1 MKLRAKMW
9 IVLGLVLAAVI
20 TVDLYTAW
28 TKIAADQRVEQ
39 ELDVH
44 TIRGLLMATRRV
56 YHQQFID
63 SGLPVTGKTVGF
75 LPAHALSRISADYK
89 HWNDNGYRFNNVSDR
104 PRNPDNRADRFELEA
119 MVYYRANP
127 KVEERMVPI
136 EDDAGRRWF
145 HYTAPIWTEGYCLK
159 CHGDEADA
167 PESIRNQYSESYG
180 YKEGDLRGVMSIKL
194 PLERYETALWKRWQD
209 RLLRDLM
216 IFAAVFLVLGLLM
229 DRLVLRRLAHLL
241 DGTRRI
247 AAGDEDVRVPVE
259 GADEI
264 CDLARGFNH
273 MAGEVAARKQALE
286 DSNAALERQRLHLE
300 ESVLK
305 RTAEVV
311 EAKIA
316 AETANRAKSAFL
328 ANMSHEIRTPMNAIV
343 GLTHLLRRDA
353 PSPAQV
359 DRLDKI
365 DTAARHLLQVINDI
379 LDLSKIEAGKFVLEH
394 GDFELGTVLDHV
406 RSLIGDQ
413 ARTKGLQVEVDGDA
427 VPRWLRGDAVRL
439 RQGLLNFASN
449 AVKFT
454 ERGTISLRAKLLADD
469 DSGLLVRFEVEDT
482 GIGIAPD
489 VLPRLFSPFE
499 QADVSTT
506 RNFGGTGLGLVI
518 TRRLAQLMGGEVGVD
533 STPGQGSRFW
543 FTARL
548 ERGHGVMP
556 AETVSDASDE
566 EVLRHR
572 HAGRRILLVEDNP
585 INREVALELL
595 NGVSMATD
603 TAEDG
608 EEAVARAEKKSYD
621 LILMDM
627 QMPRMD
633 GIEATRRIR
642 LLPGHADTPIL
653 AMTANVFADDRRK
666 CIEAG
671 MNDHVAKPVTPAM
684 LHAALLR
691 WLPPASAAAGAVPPA
706 PTFAGS
712 ASMADAADL
721 PLIPGLN
728 LVAGLGNTGG
738 QHKTYARML
747 RMFLEYHHDD
757 VALVRAALE
766 AGRREDAVRVAHS
779 LKGAAALLGA
789 EAVRTAAL
797 AAERALREDAS
808 ASSRDAALDEL
819 ENRLAGFIA
828 ALHAHTEARERQQGT
843 RSAESLPLDALLGQ
857 LADYLAADDLRAS
870 QLWQEHLPTFV
881 VALGDAVPDLAKAIA
896 RYDFAAARQLLATAR
911 P

>member
-9 IVLGLVLAAVI
+9 IVLGLVLAAVMTI
-20 TVDLYTAW
+20 DLYTAW
-28 TKIAADQRVEQ
+28 QKIAADQRAEQ

-56 YHQQFID
+56 YHKQFID
-63 SGLPVTGKTVGF
+63 SGLPVNSKTVGF
-75 LPAHALSRISADYK
+75 LPAHSLSRISADYK

-104 PRNPDNRADRFELEA
+104 PRNPANRADQFELEA
-119 MVYYRANP
+119 MAYFRANP
-127 KVEERMVPI
+127 RVEERMLPI
-136 EDDAGRRWF
+136 QDDGGRRWF
-145 HYTAPIWTEGYCLK
+145 HYTAPIWIEDYCLK
-159 CHGDEADA
+159 CHGEETDA
-167 PESIRNQYSESYG
+167 PESIRSQYSESYG

-194 PLERYETALWKRWQD
+194 PLERYETALSKRWQD
-209 RLLRDLM
+209 RLARDLM
-216 IFAAVFLVLGLLM
+216 IFATVFLVLGLLM
-229 DRLVLRRLAHLL
+229 DRLVLRRLSHLL

-273 MAGEVAARKQALE
+273 MAGEVAARKHALE
-286 DSNAALERQRLHLE
+286 DSNAALERQRQHLE

-311 EAKIA
+311 EAKVA

-353 PSPAQV
+353 PTQAQV
-359 DRLDKI
+359 ERLDKI

-413 ARTKGLQVEVDGDA
+413 ARAKGLQIEVDGNA

-454 ERGTISLRAKLLADD
+454 ERGTISLRAKLLAEDGA
-469 DSGLLVRFEVEDT
+469 GLLVRFEVEDS
-482 GIGIAPD
+482 GIGIEPD

-518 TRRLAQLMGGEVGVD
+518 TRRLALLMGGEVGVD

-556 AETVSDASDE
+556 AESVAECSDE
-566 EVLRHR
+566 EALRHR

-603 TAEDG
+603 SAEDG
-608 EEAVARAEKKSYD
+608 VVAVARASETRYD

-642 LLPGHADTPIL
+642 QLPGYAETPIL

-671 MNDHVAKPVTPAM
+671 MNDHVAKPVTPAT

-691 WLPPASAAAGAVPPA
+691 WLPSVSEGVDAVPPA
-706 PTFAGS
+706 PALPGK
-712 ASMADAADL
+712 MATDVADL

-728 LVAGLGNTGG
+728 LIAGLANTGG

-747 RMFLEYHHDD
+747 AMFVEYHHDD
-757 VALVRAALE
+757 VAQVRAALDE
-766 AGRREDAVRVAHS
+766 GRLEDAVRMAHS

-789 EAVRTAAL
+789 ESVRVAAL
-797 AAERALREDAS
+797 AVERALRDDAS
-808 ASSRDAALDEL
+808 ASTRASAIGDL

-828 ALHAHTEARERQQGT
+828 ALHAHADT
-843 RSAESLPLDALLGQ
+843 RGRPQDVRNVEPVPVDELLAQ

-870 QLWQEHLPTFV
+870 QLWQEHLALFA
-881 VALGDAVPDLAKAIA
+881 VALGDAVPGLARAIA
-896 RYDFAAARQLLATAR
+896 RYDFAAARQLLAAAR